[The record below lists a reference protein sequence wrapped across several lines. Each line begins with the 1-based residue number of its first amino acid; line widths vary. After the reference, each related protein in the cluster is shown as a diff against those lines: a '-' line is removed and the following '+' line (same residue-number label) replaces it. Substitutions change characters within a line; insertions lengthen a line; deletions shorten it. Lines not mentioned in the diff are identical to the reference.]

1 MPQASSNDSN
11 SLPTTIYYGKGVSQ
25 GIAIGKVKVLTASN
39 YEPEVYAIEEQE
51 TSAEIARFE
60 RALDLTK
67 QQLLALVSKV
77 NAATSD
83 QAGNIF
89 EAHIVML
96 DDPLVTK
103 SVRSAIVKRQ
113 QNAEYVFFAVMQNH
127 MAMLQ
132 RISDP
137 YIAERIH
144 DINDLTRRVL
154 NNFNSESAHVPC
166 AAELERHTPHLII
179 AHNLSP
185 SDTASLDTDLVL
197 GFVSEIGSA
206 NSHTA
211 ILARS
216 LGIPAIVG
224 IPNILQLSQA
234 RQMAVIDGY
243 RGELILN
250 PDEQTLEY
258 YRSFKQSK
266 DDEYAALADLKGQ
279 QVTTRDG
286 KRVILAANVEFTHEF
301 SSIQEVGAEGVGL
314 FRSEFVLLHGKQLPS
329 EEQQLGYYE
338 ELIKTASPH
347 RSIIRTLDA
356 GGDKLP
362 ANKDLE
368 AEPNPFLGWRG
379 IRVSLS
385 CKDLFKCQLRAILR
399 AAVQGPCGI
408 MFPMISDLEQVMECK
423 ALVEECKRELE
434 SEGLAYGQ
442 DIKIGIMI
450 EIPSAALIAE
460 ELAEHVDFFSIGTN
474 DLTQYCLAV
483 DRVNPLVADLFR
495 TTHPSVVRM
504 IRMTIEAGRKQVI
517 PTTICGEMAA
527 DLELLPLLIGLDVD
541 ELSVGAHILPVIRK
555 AIFSLDYTACRELAE
570 SLRSCASADQ
580 ILAASRSLAQQC
592 YPQLLQ

>member
-1 MPQASSNDSN
+1 MPEPSSTDSN
-11 SLPTTIYYGKGVSQ
+11 NLPTTIYYGKGVSQ
-25 GIAIGKVKVLTASN
+25 GIAIGKVKVLTASQ
-39 YEPEVYAIEEQE
+39 YDPEVYAIEEHE

-60 RALDLTK
+60 RALELTK
-67 QQLLALVSKV
+67 EQLLALVSKI

-103 SVRSAIVKRQ
+103 SVRGAIIKRQ

-127 MAMLQ
+127 IAMLQ

-144 DINDLTRRVL
+144 DISDLTKRVL
-154 NNFNSESAHVPC
+154 DNFKSEAHHAP
-166 AAELERHTPHLII
+166 AASELERHSQHVII

-185 SDTASLDTDLVL
+185 SDTASLDTDQVL

-224 IPNILQLSQA
+224 IANIVQLSQA
-234 RQMAVIDGY
+234 RQMAIIDGY

-258 YRSFKQSK
+258 YRNFKQSK
-266 DDEYAALADLKGQ
+266 DDEYAALANLKGQ
-279 QVTTRDG
+279 PVRTRDG
-286 KRVILAANVEFTHEF
+286 KRVVLAANVEFTHEF
-301 SSIQEVGAEGVGL
+301 CSINDVGAEGVGL
-314 FRSEFVLLHGKQLPS
+314 FRSEFVLLHGKQWPS
-329 EEQQLGYYE
+329 EEQQLGYYA

-362 ANKDLE
+362 ANQDLE
-368 AEPNPFLGWRG
+368 PEPNPFLGWRG

-385 CKDLFKCQLRAILR
+385 CKDLFKSQLRAILR
-399 AAVQGPCGI
+399 AAVHGPCGI
-408 MFPMISDLEQVMECK
+408 MFPMISDLEQVLECK
-423 ALVEECKRELE
+423 ALVAECKQELE
-434 SEGLAYGQ
+434 SEGLAYG
-442 DIKIGIMI
+442 DDVKIGIMI

-460 ELAEHVDFFSIGTN
+460 ELAGHVDFFSIGTN

-495 TTHPSVVRM
+495 TTHPAVVRM
-504 IRMTIEAGRKQVI
+504 IKMTIEAGRKNNI

-527 DLELLPLLIGLDVD
+527 DLELLPLLIGLDID

-555 AIFSLDYTACRELAE
+555 AIFSLDYSACRELAARL
-570 SLRSCASADQ
+570 SGSGSANE
-580 ILAASRSLAQQC
+580 ILSASRELAQRC
-592 YPQLLQ
+592 YPQLF